1 MCYVEP
7 IRAYVVFKILSICQK
22 HINITVIYDLTESPL
37 TLYKICITI
46 LASGINFLIYPGV
59 FCKICYNWNIIKV
72 FY

>member
-46 LASGINFLIYPGV
+46 LASGANFLI
-59 FCKICYNWNIIKV
+59 
-72 FY
+72 